1 MAAKKSKRTDNRPMR
16 KPISPAGS
24 EKPTGKPSE
33 LEAQIRARSSN
44 TVTSPEEPGLPQAP
58 KTLARN
64 LDDAVLG
71 GVCAG
76 IERYTGCPG
85 ALWRIAFIALT
96 SFFGLGLLA
105 YIALWLGLPKQSPA
119 IGAEASGAPR
129 RAGLYRRVD
138 WISCAVTTIIVM
150 IGYYFTIAPDLT
162 LEDSGELAV
171 GSMYAGVPHPPGYP
185 VWTLYTWLF
194 TVLVPFYN
202 IAWRVALSSA
212 VAGAFSCGFIAL
224 MVSRGSSML
233 LEGIEIFKGID
244 RKLEERLCGV
254 AGYVAGMLMAFNG
267 FFWSQ
272 AVIVEVYTL
281 SVLSVVGVLVFLLRW
296 VYEPSRLR
304 YLYWAFFIFG
314 ICFTNHQTLIVAA
327 VGIEILIALRDK
339 KLGRDLFLVNSV
351 IFVLIL
357 FVNAKSPIS
366 TLNND
371 ILANIFYLIGVG
383 SMLAFGYLAI
393 QTMKTSRAWLN
404 FVRDI
409 LFLVSVG
416 FVGVFILLSA
426 GVLSAGSHPAA
437 TISTLMRGFIYFS
450 GFAATCGFVFLSLSL
465 DGKLLWSKRNLPFK
479 IALLTGSAIYLLS
492 LMFSSKTG
500 AFLEAS
506 VPGFVAHHLIGGIFL
521 LLTFCFIWKAKR
533 FGSHIFPVGTCG
545 VVWALGVSF
554 YLYMPVSSMTNPPMN
569 WGYPRTVQ
577 GFKHA
582 LTRGQYESANPQS
595 DAKKFVKQVARYGEG
610 AMEEFNLI
618 YLLIGLTPFFF
629 IHLMRKRERAWIVG
643 LAAIY
648 FFLAII
654 LLIILN
660 PQPDRQSATLNRVFF
675 TSSHVMVSMSIGY
688 GLALIGGLAIRHYE
702 AICWPARI
710 FAGFAVLTS
719 IAVTLVL
726 DKSLFPIKQ
735 YANLY
740 GLFLSLVAFGLFA
753 GISKRFPLSA
763 LLGIYL
769 VMPIHPILT
778 HWWDNEERGHLF
790 GYWFGHDMFTPPFK
804 DKEDKPLYP
813 EMARNAILFGG
824 TDPGRFNPTYMIFCE
839 SFTPPE
845 KKRDPDFDR
854 RDVYLI
860 TQNALADGTYLQ
872 YIRAHYNRSKEPDV
886 PFFQELVRPP
896 SERAAIPATHTNLLS
911 KMVKPLDNYFMDLG
925 KRIEDERRARGVY
938 PPKEIN
944 TPSHFDNQVSF
955 EAYMRDASRRMTLGQ
970 LLPGE
975 NVSTQGDRLS
985 VSGQVAVM
993 AINALLT
1000 RVIFDKNKDH
1010 EFYIEE
1016 SFPLDWMFP
1025 HLTPFGIIMKINREP
1040 VEEMTEEIVA
1050 RDHEF
1055 WKQYSKR
1062 LIGDWIDY
1070 DTPVADIVDF
1080 SRKVYIDGNLS
1091 DYKGDMNFVR
1101 DENGQKAFSK
1111 LRTAQ
1116 ANLYFWRVQEATKPN
1131 PTVKISPVEQQRM
1144 IREADF
1150 AFKQAVAFCPY
1161 SPEAVFKYIHLL
1173 TSLSV
1178 GDPSRLDDAIGI
1190 AEVCSDMDPASENI
1204 AGMVRQLKEMK
1215 KRSNGGLTAA
1225 AAAQPAATTPA
1236 PAVTPTPVQHVPT
1249 PFGMVPDTTL
1259 KQLTGALPV
1268 YEAQQRTNTNNVNL
1282 NFSLATAY
1290 FQTGQTNKALN
1301 QMDRI
1306 LANPT
1311 ANAQTLRTLA
1321 TGYQSL
1327 GQIGKLETTVAR
1339 LVMVDPLNPESN
1351 YDLAVIRTAVGQNLA
1366 QQNQAT
1372 AAQQRFKM
1380 AIVTLIKAVKLSDN
1394 RRATNINAADLR
1406 ALALKDTR
1414 IQVLHTTPLFQKEIG
1429 IPASVKQ

>member
-1 MAAKKSKRTDNRPMR
+1 MPNPSPLPGAGE
-16 KPISPAGS
+16 PAGQ
-24 EKPTGKPSE
+24 PSE
-33 LEAQIRARSSN
+33 PGGQAAEDSA
-44 TVTSPEEPGLPQAP
+44 TPEEKKVLS
-58 KTLARN
+58 RN
-64 LDDAVLG
+64 LENAVIG

-76 IERYTGCPG
+76 IEKYTGFPG
-85 ALWRIAFIALT
+85 ALWRVAFVALAPL
-96 SFFGLGLLA
+96 FGLGILA
-105 YIALWLGLPKQSPA
+105 YIALWLGLPKQ
-119 IGAEASGAPR
+119 GAEIDDDSPSTTR

-138 WISCAVTTIIVM
+138 WISFAVTTVLVM
-150 IGYYFTIAPDLT
+150 VGYYFTLASDLT

-233 LEGIEIFKGID
+233 LEGIEIFKDID

-281 SVLSVVGVLVFLLRW
+281 SVLSLVGVLVFLLRW
-296 VYEPSRLR
+296 IYEPSRMR

-327 VGIEILIALRDK
+327 VGIEILIALRDQ

-351 IFVLIL
+351 IFILVL
-357 FVNAKSPIS
+357 FVNAKTPIP
-366 TLNND
+366 TLGNA
-371 ILANIFYLIGVG
+371 ILRNIFYLIGIG

-393 QTMKTSRAWLN
+393 STMKTTKAWLN
-404 FVRDI
+404 FARDC
-409 LFLVSVG
+409 LFVVSVG
-416 FVGVFILLSA
+416 FVGVFVLLSA
-426 GVLSAGSHPAA
+426 GVNLSANMS
-437 TISTLMRGFIYFS
+437 SLMRGAAYFC
-450 GFAATCGFVFLSLSL
+450 GFGATCGFVFLSLFL
-465 DGKLLWSKRNLPFK
+465 DGKFVWRKRNLGLK
-479 IALLTGSAIYLLS
+479 VVLLGGSAIYLLS
-492 LMFSSKTG
+492 LMFSSKSG

-506 VPGFVAHHLIGGIFL
+506 VPGYVAHHLIGGVFL
-521 LLTFCFIWKAKR
+521 LLTFCFIWKANP
-533 FGSHIFPVGTCG
+533 FGSHIFPVGICG
-545 VVWALGVSF
+545 ALWALGVSF
-554 YLYMPVSSMTNPPMN
+554 YLYMPVASMTNPPMN

-629 IHLMRKRERAWIVG
+629 IHLMRKRERSWIVG

-688 GLALIGGLAIRHYE
+688 GLALIGGLAIKHYE
-702 AICWPARI
+702 AICWPGRI

-719 IAVTLVL
+719 IAVTLVI
-726 DKSLFPIKQ
+726 DQSMFPIKQ

-740 GLFLSLVAFGLFA
+740 GLFLSLVTFGLFA

-763 LLGIYL
+763 LLGVYL

-790 GYWFGHDMFTPPFK
+790 GYWFGHDMFTPPFEDK
-804 DKEDKPLYP
+804 DGKPLYP
-813 EMARNAILFGG
+813 EMARDAILFGG

-872 YIRAHYNRSKEPDV
+872 YIRAHYNRSQEPDA

-896 SERAAIPATHTNLLS
+896 SEREANPQSHTNLLS
-911 KMVKPLDNYFMDLG
+911 KMAKPLDDYFTKLG
-925 KRIEDERRARGVY
+925 KKIEDERRARGVY
-938 PPKEIN
+938 PPNEIH

-955 EAYMRDASRRMTLGQ
+955 ETYMRDASRRLQLGQ
-970 LLPGE
+970 LQPGE

-1000 RVIFDKNKDH
+1000 KVIFDKNPNN

-1040 VEEMTEEIVA
+1040 VAEMTEEIVA

-1070 DTPVADIVDF
+1070 DTPVSDIVAF
-1080 SRKVYIDGNLS
+1080 SRQVYLEGNLS
-1091 DYKGDMNFVR
+1091 NYKGDMNFVR

-1116 ANLYFWRVQEATKPN
+1116 ANLYFWRVQEATRPG
-1131 PTVKISPVEQQRM
+1131 TKITPEEQQRM
-1144 IREADF
+1144 IKEADF

-1173 TSLSV
+1173 TSLAA

-1190 AEVCSDMDPASENI
+1190 AEVCSELDPASENI
-1204 AGMVRQLKEMK
+1204 AGMVRQLKGMK
-1215 KRSNGGLTAA
+1215 QTRVAGAAPTAPGP
-1225 AAAQPAATTPA
+1225 AAAQAPPA
-1236 PAVTPTPVQHVPT
+1236 PQNIAT
-1249 PFGMVPDTTL
+1249 PFGLVPDTTL
-1259 KQLTGALPV
+1259 QQLIAALPV
-1268 YEAQQRTNTNNVNL
+1268 YEAQHRTNTNNVNL
-1282 NFSLATAY
+1282 SFSLATAY
-1290 FQTGQTNKALN
+1290 FQTGQTNKALS

-1306 LANPT
+1306 LANPS

-1321 TGYQSL
+1321 TAYQNL
-1327 GQIGKLETTVAR
+1327 GQIGKLEATVYR
-1339 LVMVDPLNPESN
+1339 LVQVEPLDPEAH
-1351 YDLAVIRTAVGQNLA
+1351 YDLAVIRAAVGQNLF
-1366 QQNQAT
+1366 QQKQVEPAK
-1372 AAQQRFKM
+1372 QRYEL
-1380 AIVTLIKAVKLSDN
+1380 ALDTLITAVNLSDS
-1394 RRATNINAADLR
+1394 RRATNANATDLHAM
-1406 ALALKDTR
+1406 ALQDTR
-1414 IQVLHTTPLFQKEIG
+1414 IAVLHGIERFRKEIG
-1429 IPASVKQ
+1429 VPTPANK